1 MAGYRMK
8 PAVPDEDIYDFVVV
22 GAGGAG
28 MAAALFAAID
38 HKKVL
43 LVEHS
48 DRVGGTTALSAGTAW
63 IPNTN
68 HAVAM
73 GADDSP
79 GKAAHYLQLA
89 VGNRSSED
97 LRRAFLENGPKAVAE
112 LELRSEVKF
121 RPFPLHPDYLSELE
135 GSVMSGR
142 AIEPIPFDGRKLAA
156 RFALLRDPI
165 PEFTILG
172 GMMVDRK
179 DASHLLHATRSFAS
193 AWSSLKLLGRHL
205 IDRATHRRGTRLVMG
220 NALCGRLLYS
230 LDRWKV
236 PIWLNAKVE
245 ELVRD
250 GPNVTGVVVRH
261 AGSRRFIT
269 AKRGVI
275 LATGG
280 FSRHPTLRGKLL
292 NTPVPTESPT
302 APGTTGE
309 MHDLAL
315 AAGAQHGRGNLDSAV
330 WAPVSIRRRP
340 DGSTAVY
347 PHFFLDRGK
356 PGMVAVNRNGR
367 RFVSEATSYHLFGRA
382 MFALKDGIPSIP
394 AFLITDHVGIQKY
407 GLGIVKPG
415 NRGLKRCLSDGY
427 VVEAP
432 SLRQLA
438 QKLSIDEQNL
448 EKTIEAMNLSAKTGV
463 DLEFNRGGT
472 VYERTTNGDPAHQP
486 NPCLGAIATAPFYAV
501 RLYPGDIGAA
511 TGLVTNSDAQVMG
524 ADGQPIGGLYACGND
539 MNSVMGGTYPGPG
552 INLGPALTFAYI
564 AIHHAS

>member
-1 MAGYRMK
+1 MSA
-8 PAVPDEDIYDFVVV
+8 PPDKDSYDFVVV

-28 MAAALFAAID
+28 MAAALFAAIEN
-38 HKKVL
+38 KKVL
-43 LVEHS
+43 LVENT

-63 IPNTN
+63 IPNTH
-68 HAVAM
+68 HAAAM
-73 GADDSP
+73 GSDDSP
-79 GKAAHYLQLA
+79 DKAARYLQLA

-112 LELRSEVKF
+112 LELKSDVKF

-142 AIEPIPFDGRKLAA
+142 AIEPLPFDGRKLGAH
-156 RFALLRDPI
+156 FALLRNPI

-172 GMMVDRK
+172 GMMVDRG
-179 DASHLLHATRSFAS
+179 DALRLLHATKSWS
-193 AWSSLKLLGRHL
+193 AAWDAFKLVGRYL
-205 IDRATHRRGTRLVMG
+205 IDRSTHRRGTRLVMG
-220 NALCGRLLYS
+220 NALCARLLYS
-230 LDRWKV
+230 LGRWGV

-245 ELVRD
+245 ELVCN
-250 GPNVTGVVVRH
+250 GPDVTGIVVH
-261 AGSRRFIT
+261 YAGARRRIT
-269 AKRGVI
+269 ARHGVI

-280 FSRHPTLRGKLL
+280 FSRHPVLRKKLL
-292 NTPVPTESPT
+292 NTPVPTESPI
-302 APGTTGE
+302 APGNTGE

-315 AAGAQHGRGNLDSAV
+315 AIGARHGQGNLDSAV

-356 PGMVAVNRNGR
+356 PGMVAVNQSGR

-382 MFALKDGIPSIP
+382 MFKLNNGTPSIP
-394 AFLITDHVGIQKY
+394 AFLITDSVGMQKY
-407 GLGIVKPG
+407 GLGVVKPG
-415 NRGLKRCLSDGY
+415 SRGLRGCLLDGY
-427 VVEAP
+427 VIEAP

-438 QKLSIDEQNL
+438 HKLEIDAPNL
-448 EKTIEAMNLSAKTGV
+448 ESTIKAMNSYAVTGV
-463 DLEFNRGGT
+463 DPEFNRGGT
-472 VYERTTNGDPAHQP
+472 AYERTTNGDSAHQP
-486 NPCLGAIATAPFYAV
+486 NPCLGPIATAPFYAV

-524 ADGQPIGGLYACGND
+524 ADDCPIRGLYACGND

-552 INLGPALTFAYI
+552 INIGPALTFAYI
-564 AIHHAS
+564 AVRHAS